1 MDWRSLTQV
10 KELGVLVTNCSCLAK
25 DLTKIFNV
33 YWDLGKNDSTIP
45 PKWPDKY
52 TTGINVNKPMLVN
65 YNSGDYLFASYF
77 SSSPQPMNPKGRT
90 HDLAAILK
98 TIELAEKFIHI
109 SVMDYFPL
117 QIYTPKIV

>member
-1 MDWRSLTQV
+1 MDWRSLSQV
-10 KELGVLVTNCSCLAK
+10 KELGVLVQNCSCLAK

-33 YWDLGKNDSTIP
+33 YWDLGKNDTTIP

-52 TTGINVNKPMLVN
+52 TTGINLNKPMLVN

-77 SSSPQPMNPKGRT
+77 SHSPQPMNPKGRT

-98 TIELAEKFIHI
+98 TIELAENFIHI

-117 QIYTPKIV
+117 QIYSPKIL